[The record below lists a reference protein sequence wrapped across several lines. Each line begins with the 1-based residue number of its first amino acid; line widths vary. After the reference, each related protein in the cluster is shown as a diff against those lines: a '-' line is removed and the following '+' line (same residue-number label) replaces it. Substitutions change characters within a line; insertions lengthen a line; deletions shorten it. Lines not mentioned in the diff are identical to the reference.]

1 MLPFPRTLKT
11 THFIRLMLA
20 LPLLLCVPGR
30 ARGQQD
36 YVGRYDIYN
45 GFASLVAPNVDLTT
59 RGYHVQAG
67 RNQKTWLALGFD
79 YSVTTG
85 HTSLTPNLLPSAL
98 QQQLAQQILAL
109 IQAGVIPPTY
119 QVFVPVDSN
128 TQTFAAGPNFNY
140 RKFQRVTFFIRPS
153 LGAVRETATPHP
165 HDTVTAA
172 IAQELVP
179 SGKKTDWTGFYGF
192 GGGYDLNATKHIAI
206 RMQTDIVYFHV
217 FNDLLKDGR
226 WDFRWSI
233 GPAFH
238 FGGNVRPKRASY
250 RGTHRLCH
258 HLWALPNR
266 IPRTDFLWV

>member
-1 MLPFPRTLKT
+1 MFRSPARIVSVLFASLIFLTLN
-11 THFIRLMLA
+11 
-20 LPLLLCVPGR
+20 R
-30 ARGQQD
+30 AHAQQD

-45 GFASLVAPNVDLTT
+45 GYANLIAPKIDLTT
-59 RGYHVQAG
+59 RGYHLQVG
-67 RNQKTWLALGFD
+67 RNWKPWIANGFD

-85 HTSLTPNLLPSAL
+85 HTELTPDLLPTTL

-119 QVFVPVDSN
+119 QVYVPVDST

-140 RKFQRVTFFIRPS
+140 RKFKRVTFFLRPS
-153 LGAVRETATPHP
+153 FGAVRETATPHP
-165 HDTVTAA
+165 HDQVTAA

-179 SGKKTDWTGFYGF
+179 AGKKTDWTGFYGF

-233 GPAFH
+233 GPTIH
-238 FGGNVRPKRASY
+238 FGGNIRAARNVPPSNTSPVPSQ
-250 RGTHRLCH
+250 G
-258 HLWALPNR
+258 
-266 IPRTDFLWV
+266 IPLQSNP

>member
-1 MLPFPRTLKT
+1 MLPFPRPFKT
-11 THFIRLMLA
+11 TLVRMVFA
-20 LPLLLCVPGR
+20 SLLSVFAAGV
-30 ARGQQD
+30 ARGQQN

-59 RGYHVQAG
+59 RGYHFQAG
-67 RNQKTWLALGFD
+67 RNQETWLALGFD

-85 HTSLTPNLLPSAL
+85 HTSLTPNLLPTAL

-109 IQAGVIPPTY
+109 IQAGIIPPTY
-119 QVFVPVDSN
+119 QVYIPVDSN

-140 RKFQRVTFFIRPS
+140 RRFKRVTFFIRPS

-165 HDTVTAA
+165 HDMVTTA

-192 GGGYDLNATKHIAI
+192 GGGYDLNVTKHIGL

-217 FNDLLKDGR
+217 FNDLLEDGR

-233 GPAFH
+233 GPTFH
-238 FGGNVRPKRASY
+238 FGGNIRPTKSVLPRDTSRVRSSSGPTQSSSSQSN
-250 RGTHRLCH
+250 
-258 HLWALPNR
+258 P
-266 IPRTDFLWV
+266 